1 MALKKCPRCELNY
14 ILDGGELCSVCR
26 REVRGEHTDEESA
39 EMCSECGE
47 NPVVPGS
54 EYCAQCLKEMSRRAI
69 ASDEEETLSVEDAD
83 LGIDNVSSMDEIVIT
98 DVDDEDSPFGED
110 ADFEG
115 EEDEDEEAGEDEM
128 QAALDDEQEVS
139 LDGLRDEEMDDD
151 DEDDD
156 DDLLDR

>member
-26 REVRGEHTDEESA
+26 REVRGEHIEEEPV

-47 NPVVPGS
+47 NPAVPGS

-69 ASDEEETLSVEDAD
+69 SADEEETLSVEDAD
-83 LGIDNVSSMDEIVIT
+83 LGIDNVSSMDEIVIS
-98 DVDDEDSPFGED
+98 DVGDEDSPFGEE
-110 ADFEG
+110 AEY
-115 EEDEDEEAGEDEM
+115 EEDEDEEAEENEE
-128 QAALDDEQEVS
+128 AVLDDEQEVS
-139 LDGLRDEEMDDD
+139 LDGLRDEEMDE
-151 DEDDD
+151 DEDEDD